1 MFENLSERL
10 ERSFKILKGEGRIT
24 EINVAETLK
33 DVRRALLDADV
44 NYKVAK
50 TFTDTVKQKALG
62 QNVLTSVKPG
72 QLMVKIVHDELATLM
87 GGTATELNLKSR
99 PSVILMAGLN
109 GAGKTTLSGKL
120 AFLLKTKKNRK
131 PLLVACDVYRP
142 AAVEQLRVLAEQIE
156 VPIYM
161 NLVSKDP
168 VAIALEGIKEAKAKG
183 YDTVIVDTA
192 GRLAVDEALM
202 KEIAAI
208 KDATQP
214 DETLFV
220 VDAMTG
226 QDAVNTAKE
235 FNERLDYDGV
245 VLTKLDGDTRGGAA
259 LSIRTVVNKP
269 IKFVGMGEKMEALD
283 VFHPERMADRILGM
297 GDIVS
302 LVERAQAQFDE
313 EEARKLQRKIQK
325 NQFDFNDFLAQIQQ
339 IKKMGN
345 LKDLAAMIPG
355 VGKALKDVEIDD
367 NAFKGIEAI
376 ILSMTP
382 KERQHPEILNQSRKN
397 RIAKGSG
404 TNIQEVNRLVKQF
417 DQTLKMMKMVT
428 GSKMGRMMGSLPK
441 MGGMPKMP
449 AGMPKMPNL
458 PGMPKM
464 PKD

>member
-1 MFENLSERL
+1 MFDNLSERL

-50 TFTDTVKQKALG
+50 SFTDTVKQKALG
-62 QNVLTSVKPG
+62 QNVLTAVKPS
-72 QLMVKIVHDELATLM
+72 QLMVKIVHDELAALM
-87 GGTATELNLKSR
+87 GGETADLHLEHR

-120 AFLLKTKKNRK
+120 ALFLKTKKNRR
-131 PLLVACDVYRP
+131 PILAACDTYRP
-142 AAVEQLRVLAEQIE
+142 AAIEQLRVLAEQIE
-156 VPIYM
+156 VPIFM
-161 NLVSKDP
+161 NLEERDP
-168 VAIALEGIKEAKAKG
+168 VKIATDAIQEAKAKG
-183 YDTVIVDTA
+183 YDTVIIDTA
-192 GRLAVDEALM
+192 GRLAIDEALM
-202 KEIAAI
+202 SEIAAV
-208 KDATQP
+208 KAATQP

-235 FNERLDYDGV
+235 FNSRLDFDGV

-259 LSIRTVVNKP
+259 LSIRSVVDKP
-269 IKFVGMGEKMEALD
+269 IKFVGMGEKMDALD
-283 VFHPERMADRILGM
+283 VFHPSRMADRILGM

-302 LVERAQAQFDE
+302 LVERAQEQYDE

-325 NQFDFNDFLAQIQQ
+325 NQFDFNDFLAQLRQ

-345 LKDLAAMIPG
+345 IKDLAAMIPG
-355 VGKALKDVEIDD
+355 VGKAIKDVDIDD
-367 NAFKGIEAI
+367 RAILGVEAI

-382 KERQHPEILNQSRKN
+382 YERQHPEVLNGSRKA

-404 TNIQEVNRLVKQF
+404 KTVQDVNRLLKQF
-417 DQTLKMMKMVT
+417 DQTRKMMKMVS
-428 GSKMGRMMGSLPK
+428 GGGLKQMMGRMPK
-441 MGGMPKMP
+441 F
-449 AGMPKMPNL
+449 
-458 PGMPKM
+458 
-464 PKD
+464 